1 MTTGLGLVCYGLG
14 LGVVALITSLYLH
27 RMQFGQ
33 PRRVCEFVGR
43 MVLKS
48 SKTHLN
54 KFERGNIDEFFV
66 EVDNIGELR
75 NIR

>member
-1 MTTGLGLVCYGLG
+1 
-14 LGVVALITSLYLH
+14 
-27 RMQFGQ
+27 MQFGQ